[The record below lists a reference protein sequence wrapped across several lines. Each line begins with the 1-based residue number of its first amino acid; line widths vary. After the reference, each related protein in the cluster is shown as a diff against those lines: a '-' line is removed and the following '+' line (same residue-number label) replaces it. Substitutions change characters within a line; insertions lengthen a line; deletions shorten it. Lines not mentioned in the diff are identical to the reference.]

1 MPKGYRPYLPDQDLL
16 LPPSLREWMAEEHLV
31 YFVSD
36 VVDQLDLSAIH
47 AVYGEEKRGQPPY
60 DPRLMTKLL
69 VYGYCTGVFSSRR
82 IQKRLQEDI
91 PFKVL
96 AAGNEPDFRT
106 ISDFRKIHVGT
117 LQGLFEQ
124 VLEMALEVGA
134 VKVGR
139 VTLDGTK
146 VKANASKHKAMSYG
160 RMKEKQEQL
169 RDEVKQLLEQA
180 EAADEEEDRRHGSQ
194 RGDELPEELRRRETR
209 LAKIKIAKKVVEQRA
224 REKAAAEGKSA
235 AEAKR
240 AKPDD
245 KDQYNFTD
253 PESRIM
259 KGADGF
265 VQGYNA
271 QASVEPEMLLIVGQS
286 VTEAANDKQQLEP
299 MVEAIEQQSGQRP
312 KAVLADSGYC
322 SEENLAYL
330 ESADQPERKIDGFI
344 ATGKQKHGEHRL
356 PCKPGP
362 LPKGA
367 TKVDRM
373 KRKLQTK
380 VGKAVYAARKCVVE
394 PVFGQIKQARGFRQF
409 LLRGK
414 DKVKGE
420 WALVCLTHNIL
431 RLHAAIQPAERHRR
445 MFSLK
450 IAAAEFPGAIWLA
463 GTPRAG
469 VSRRIRATQGFGSP
483 AHRALFLGQA
493 PRCGRKSPVHSDP
506 ARSFKIRNHRALPA
520 RHRHGGAFDH
530 QSIGTP
536 GPARHCSGC
545 HFLSPER

>member
-1 MPKGYRPYLPDQDLL
+1 MPKNYRPYLPDQDLL
-16 LPPSLREWMAEEHLV
+16 LPPSLREWVAEEHVV
-31 YFVSD
+31 YFVSE

-60 DPRLMTKLL
+60 DPRLLTKLL

-106 ISDFRKIHVGT
+106 ISDFRKIHIGT

-139 VTLDGTK
+139 GTRDGRK
-146 VKANASKHKAMSYG
+146 VKANASKHKAMRYG
-160 RMKEKQEQL
+160 RMQEKQEQRREEL
-169 RDEVKQLLEQA
+169 KQLPDQA
-180 EAADEEEDRRHGSQ
+180 EAADEEEDRRHGGQ

-209 LAKIKIAKKVVEQRA
+209 LAKIKLAKKVVEQRA
-224 REKAAAEGKSA
+224 REKAADEGKSC

-240 AKPDD
+240 AKPED

-271 QASVEPEMLLIVGQS
+271 QAAVEPEMLLIVGQS

-312 KAVLADSGYC
+312 EAILADSGYC
-322 SEENLAYL
+322 SEENLVYL
-330 ESADQPERKIDGFI
+330 ESAEQPERKIDGFI

-356 PCKPGP
+356 PCKRGP

-367 TKVDRM
+367 TEVDRM
-373 KRKLQTK
+373 KRKLQTR
-380 VGKAVYAARKCVVE
+380 VGKTVYAARKCVVE

-414 DKVKGE
+414 KKVKGE
-420 WALVCLTHNIL
+420 WALLCLTHNIL
-431 RLHAAIQPAERHRR
+431 RLHSAMQSCWKAWRNDFRPKLQVQAVLERLRTPASS
-445 MFSLK
+445 MM
-450 IAAAEFPGAIWLA
+450 AAA
-463 GTPRAG
+463 
-469 VSRRIRATQGFGSP
+469 
-483 AHRALFLGQA
+483 
-493 PRCGRKSPVHSDP
+493 
-506 ARSFKIRNHRALPA
+506 KI
-520 RHRHGGAFDH
+520 
-530 QSIGTP
+530 S
-536 GPARHCSGC
+536 C
-545 HFLSPER
+545 

>member
-1 MPKGYRPYLPDQDLL
+1 
-16 LPPSLREWMAEEHLV
+16 
-31 YFVSD
+31 VSD

-106 ISDFRKIHVGT
+106 ISDFRKIHIGT

-124 VLEMALEVGA
+124 VLGMALEVGA

-139 VTLDGTK
+139 ASLDGTK
-146 VKANASKHKAMSYG
+146 IKANASKHKAMSYG
-160 RMKEKQEQL
+160 RMEEKQQQL
-169 RDEVKQLLEQA
+169 KEEVKQLLEQA

-209 LAKIKIAKKVVEQRA
+209 LAKIKLAKKVVEQRA

-235 AEAKR
+235 TEAKQ
-240 AKPDD
+240 AKPED

-271 QASVEPEMLLIVGQS
+271 QAAVEPEMLLIVGQS
-286 VTEAANDKQQLEP
+286 VTEAVNDKKQLEP

-312 KAVLADSGYC
+312 KALLADNGYC
-322 SEENLAYL
+322 SEENLAGL
-330 ESADQPERKIDGFI
+330 ESVEQPERQIEGFI
-344 ATGKQKHGEHRL
+344 ATGKQKHGEHRM
-356 PCKPGP
+356 PCKRGP
-362 LPKGA
+362 LPKDA
-367 TKVDRM
+367 TRVDRM

-380 VGKAVYAARKCVVE
+380 VGKAIYAARKCVVE

-414 DKVKGE
+414 EKVKGE

-431 RLHAAIQPAERHRR
+431 RLHAVLQP
-445 MFSLK
+445 S
-450 IAAAEFPGAIWLA
+450 
-463 GTPRAG
+463 
-469 VSRRIRATQGFGSP
+469 
-483 AHRALFLGQA
+483 
-493 PRCGRKSPVHSDP
+493 
-506 ARSFKIRNHRALPA
+506 
-520 RHRHGGAFDH
+520 
-530 QSIGTP
+530 
-536 GPARHCSGC
+536 
-545 HFLSPER
+545 

>member
-1 MPKGYRPYLPDQDLL
+1 MPKGYRSYLPEQDLL
-16 LPPSLREWMAEEHLV
+16 LPPNLRQWLADEHLV

-47 AVYGEEKRGQPPY
+47 AVYEKEKRGKPPY

-106 ISDFRKIHVGT
+106 ISDFRKIHIEV
-117 LQGLFEQ
+117 LQNLFEQ
-124 VLEMALEVGA
+124 VLAMALECGA
-134 VKVGR
+134 IKLGR
-139 VTLDGTK
+139 VSLDGTK

-160 RMKEKQEQL
+160 RMQEKQQQL
-169 RDEVKQLLEQA
+169 KEEVKQLLEQA
-180 EAADEEEDRRHGSQ
+180 EAADQQEDGQYGSK
-194 RGDELPEELRRRETR
+194 RGDELPEELQRRETR
-209 LAKIKIAKKVVEQRA
+209 LAKIKVAKKVVEQRA
-224 REKAAAEGKSA
+224 RDKATEEGKSA

-240 AKPDD
+240 AKPED

-271 QASVEPEMLLIVGQS
+271 QAAVEPTLLLIVGQS
-286 VTEAANDKQQLEP
+286 VTEAANDKKQLIP
-299 MVEAIEQQSGQRP
+299 MVEIIEQQSGQRP
-312 KAVLADSGYC
+312 EAILADSGYC
-322 SEENLAYL
+322 SEENLEHL
-330 ESADQPERKIDGFI
+330 ESADQPERQMEGFI
-344 ATGKQKHGEHRL
+344 ATGKQKHGEHR
-356 PCKPGP
+356 KPAQRGP

-373 KRKLQTK
+373 KQKLRTK

-414 DKVKGE
+414 TKVKGE
-420 WALVCLTHNIL
+420 WALLCLTHNVL
-431 RLHAAIQPAERHRR
+431 RLYAAMQYR
-445 MFSLK
+445 
-450 IAAAEFPGAIWLA
+450 
-463 GTPRAG
+463 
-469 VSRRIRATQGFGSP
+469 
-483 AHRALFLGQA
+483 
-493 PRCGRKSPVHSDP
+493 
-506 ARSFKIRNHRALPA
+506 
-520 RHRHGGAFDH
+520 
-530 QSIGTP
+530 
-536 GPARHCSGC
+536 
-545 HFLSPER
+545 